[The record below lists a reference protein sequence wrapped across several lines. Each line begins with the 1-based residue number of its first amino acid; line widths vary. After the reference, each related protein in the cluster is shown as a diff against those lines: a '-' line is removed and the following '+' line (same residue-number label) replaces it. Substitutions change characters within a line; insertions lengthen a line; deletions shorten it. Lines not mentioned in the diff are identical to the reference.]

1 MVWVFL
7 IIISWVLYIVFEEKI
22 KKKSRVQELPNFT
35 LNIIGKIFFEK
46 DEEFEHNVSVVLY
59 QNELKTVIGID
70 SEQFIRV
77 KKDAIIAQEDTGEVG
92 VYIDAM
98 RIGYLDAN
106 SAKEFCNFIKIKG
119 LSKNDAF
126 EVEAVVFGNP
136 KGDKWHVKLNMPSK
150 MKKFRYK
157 IY

>member
-1 MVWVFL
+1 MIWAFL

-46 DEEFEHNVSVVLY
+46 DEEFEHNVNVVLY

-98 RIGYLDAN
+98 RIGYLDVN

-150 MKKFRYK
+150 MQKFRYK

>member
-1 MVWVFL
+1 MIWAFL

-22 KKKSRVQELPNFT
+22 KKKNRVQEFPNFT

-98 RIGYLDAN
+98 RIGYLDIN

-150 MKKFRYK
+150 MQKFRYK

>member
-1 MVWVFL
+1 MIWVFL
-7 IIISWVLYIVFEEKI
+7 IIISLVLYIVFGDKI
-22 KKKSRVQELPNFT
+22 KNKNSVQEFPDFT

-46 DEEFEHNVSVVLY
+46 GEEFEHNVSVVFY

-77 KKDAIIAQEDTGEVG
+77 KKDAIIAQEDTGLVA

-98 RIGYLDAN
+98 RIGYLDIN
-106 SAKEFCNFIKIKG
+106 SSKEFCNFIKIKG

-150 MKKFRYK
+150 MQKFRYK

>member
-150 MKKFRYK
+150 MQKFRYK

>member
-1 MVWVFL
+1 MVWAFL

-98 RIGYLDAN
+98 RIGYLDVN

-150 MKKFRYK
+150 MQKFRYK

>member
-1 MVWVFL
+1 MVWAFL

-98 RIGYLDAN
+98 RIGYLDAK

-150 MKKFRYK
+150 MQKFRYK

>member
-1 MVWVFL
+1 MIWAFL

-22 KKKSRVQELPNFT
+22 KKKSRVQEFPNFT

-98 RIGYLDAN
+98 RIGYLDVN

-150 MKKFRYK
+150 MQKFRYK

>member
-1 MVWVFL
+1 MIWAFL

-98 RIGYLDAN
+98 RIGYLDVN

-150 MKKFRYK
+150 MQKFRYK